1 MSPDEYNL
9 HMSADPNESEDR
21 ESERDV
27 PEYEGQ
33 VIFQGDFSED
43 EE

>member
-1 MSPDEYNL
+1 
-9 HMSADPNESEDR
+9 MSADPNSSNDR
-21 ESERDV
+21 ESEEDV

-33 VIFQGDFSED
+33 VVFKGDFDEDD

>member
-1 MSPDEYNL
+1 
-9 HMSADPNESEDR
+9 MSADPSSSEDR
-21 ESERDV
+21 ESEEDV

-33 VIFQGDFSED
+33 VIFKGDFDEDDED